1 MGIRETIVNYIP
13 LVIPELRNED
23 GSNRI
28 HFGFIPEDEEK
39 TPAMAYVISDEFNQI
54 DLEGEV
60 YAEQATVRFGI
71 ICQDILLMDTIK
83 HRMLN
88 LVGPGKLPGVQLI
101 TLADAGDADP
111 DLTLDL
117 RLVGY
122 EIALT
127 FHL

>member
-1 MGIRETIVNYIP
+1 MGIREAIMSYIP
-13 LVIPELRNED
+13 LVIPELRNDD
-23 GSNRI
+23 GTNRI
-28 HFGFIPEDEEK
+28 YFGFIPEDEEN
-39 TPAMAYVISDEFNQI
+39 TPAMAYVISDEFSQM
-54 DLEGEV
+54 DLEGNV

-71 ICQDILLMDTIK
+71 ICEDVLLMDTIK

-88 LVGPGKLPGVQLI
+88 LIGPGKLPDVQLI

-111 DLTLDL
+111 DLTLSM
-117 RLVGY
+117 RLTGY